1 MGGMTSTAPIAVL
14 ADSEAYTRAVAT
26 AAAAR
31 AAHRAGGAYALD
43 DATYDVLLR
52 GIEAYEAG
60 HSAEVLP
67 DSPTRRPAYQVHDGI
82 RPCC

>member
-1 MGGMTSTAPIAVL
+1 MTSTAPIAVL
-14 ADSEAYTRAVAT
+14 ADSEAYTRAVRT

-43 DATYDVLLR
+43 DATYDALLR

-60 HSAEVLP
+60 HPAEVLP
-67 DSPTRRPAYQVHDGI
+67 DSPTGRPAGRVDGRV
-82 RPCC
+82 RPGR

>member
-1 MGGMTSTAPIAVL
+1 MTSSAPIAVL

-43 DATYDVLLR
+43 DATYDALLR
-52 GIEAYEAG
+52 GIEAYEAA
-60 HSAEVLP
+60 HPAEVLP
-67 DSPTRRPAYQVHDGI
+67 ESPTRSPAGQAHGGF